1 MPDINPCFLDTEFTS
16 ESVHAISVSLYIV
29 ATLVGYILNAYLFI
43 VLVIGWKEYFAGE
56 HFYRQVLEISFAS
69 FVYLLSYPVVVI
81 PYTIFQ
87 KPYLPE
93 PALISVASLRVFGFY
108 LSIYLSF
115 EIAIDRTLLFYSR
128 TLHEGWT
135 KYEMPRAIVI
145 WFGAVITAV
154 VPTSFGCHE
163 QFNPIGHYFTLK
175 CSSCGITPDFSF
187 ITILLILGVAV
198 PLATIFT
205 YVLLVVKI
213 RQMIAMTSTQ
223 TETKSTE
230 VDLVNKLF
238 DLLCVVED
246 RNNEEFKQC

>member
-154 VPTSFGCHE
+154 VPTSFGCYE
-163 QFNPIGHYFTLK
+163 QFNPIGYYFTLK
-175 CSSCGITPDFSF
+175 CSSCSITPYFSF
-187 ITILLILGVAV
+187 ITVLLIVGVAV

-213 RQMIAMTSTQ
+213 RQMVAMTSTQ

-230 VDLVNKLF
+230 IDLTIKEN
-238 DLLCVVED
+238 DLSNLLKV
-246 RNNEEFKQC
+246 